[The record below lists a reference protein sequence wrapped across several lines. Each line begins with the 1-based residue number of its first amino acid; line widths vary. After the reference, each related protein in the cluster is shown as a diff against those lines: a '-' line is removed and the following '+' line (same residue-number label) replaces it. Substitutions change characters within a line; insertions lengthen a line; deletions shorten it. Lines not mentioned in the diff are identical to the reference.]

1 MVFDLGTTVNPEK
14 NIWLDLLERWPKDGY
29 EALRKDNFQRRQGG
43 GNYHNDRRR
52 NQGFGEEYMEHRRK
66 QREEICERGAHE
78 VWGRSPS
85 REELVY
91 NSSEDEKVSNDSSSE
106 KDKKVSKKSK
116 KSHKHKKSK
125 KSTCLGSITGCME
138 QIKDVT
144 LKHVRKRNPVI

>member
-1 MVFDLGTTVNPEK
+1 MPRSDDSSDNDRHRSRRRRRSSSSDSSSESSNSSRDVSRSRSNNRRRSRSKEK
-14 NIWLDLLERWPKDGY
+14 VERWPKDGY

-78 VWGRSPS
+78 VWGKSPS

-106 KDKKVSKKSK
+106 NEDLFF
-116 KSHKHKKSK
+116 
-125 KSTCLGSITGCME
+125 STLN
-138 QIKDVT
+138 Q
-144 LKHVRKRNPVI
+144 